1 MENNIEFVNHNK
13 IKHVRFIVNKILFCN
28 SHVHNDFEI
37 AMLLEGK
44 GITTINSAHYKTE
57 KGDIVF
63 INSGEQHSYQ
73 ALSEDNYI
81 NKEEFVK
88 NTPLF
93 LILQISNHF
102 LREYFPE
109 IRNTMFESSDVKK
122 YIPKDQQKLAIKYL
136 LNLAKTYFEA
146 KPFFEFELISKLANL
161 FKEIYSRIPY
171 KIISSEEKDRLKA
184 KSDRIQRIM
193 SYIDENF
200 ASQIRLEDIANIE
213 NITSTHASHIFKDSF
228 GITFQEYVNMKRLE
242 QSILLMNNTDKTLI
256 DIAYESGFSDPKY
269 MNKIYKKYFNC
280 TPKVFKDEAQKSKNF
295 LEINQDKKEELWFDE
310 EASLKTINKF
320 LDELN

>member
-1 MENNIEFVNHNK
+1 MENNIEFVSHNK
-13 IKHVRFIVNKILFCN
+13 IKHIRFIVNKIVFCN

-37 AMLLEGK
+37 AMLLDGK
-44 GITTINSAHYKTE
+44 GITTINSTHYKMK

-122 YIPKDQQKLAIKYL
+122 YIPKNYQELAIKFL

-146 KPFFEFELISKLANL
+146 KPFYEYELISKLAKL
-161 FKEIYSRIPY
+161 FKEIYTKIPY
-171 KIISSEEKDRLKA
+171 KIIKSEEKDRLKA
-184 KSDRIQRIM
+184 KSERIQRIM

-200 ASQIRLEDIANIE
+200 TSQIRLEDIANIE
-213 NITSTHASHIFKDSF
+213 NITPTHASHIFKDSF

-242 QSILLMNNTDKTLI
+242 QSILLISNTDKTLL

-280 TPKVFKDEAQKSKNF
+280 TPKIFKNEAQKYYSE
-295 LEINQDKKEELWFDE
+295 LHINHNKKEELRLNE
-310 EASLKTINKF
+310 EASLETINKY
-320 LDELN
+320 LNELN